1 MVRGMLRDHGAR
13 KRGFRA
19 RLEGDDEFAELPDRG
34 LIIDAVVLQKGAPPS
49 DLLQLKVAEI
59 W

>member
-1 MVRGMLRDHGAR
+1 LVRRELRDHNPR

-34 LIIDAVVLQKGAPPS
+34 FIIDTIVLQK
-49 DLLQLKVAEI
+49 
-59 W
+59 